1 MLYYAIE
8 ELGKAIMLEEKLDYV
23 KNKNLTEITDDVNI
37 FRNHNIKIDK
47 SQEKYPDLFIEKFKK
62 KITKEYLS

>member
-1 MLYYAIE
+1 
-8 ELGKAIMLEEKLDYV
+8 MLEEKLDDV
-23 KNKNLTEITDDVNI
+23 KNKNLTEITDNVNI